1 MLVYKDQPKKR
12 IIVSVL
18 THFHDS
24 YKNLQKQLYAIKK
37 NLEITRNEMLT

>member
-1 MLVYKDQPKKR
+1 ML

-37 NLEITRNEMLT
+37 NLEITQNEMLTFQ